1 MDCEIWL
8 VLGVS
13 FSPRPIEMKHERGG
27 RNDGVLHF
35 SLGFS
40 YSGSSFD
47 GRTESRVVPLSSQL
61 LATDANDVGYGPRS
75 SHVGRG
81 SIIIISCLSRR
92 LLFVFFVLMAWVV
105 LSYTNH
111 PHTRPALDFVRRLQN
126 YVTRLGSAQVPTQKA
141 ELSDKKRS
149 NRRATPVAFSAH
161 FLLSTVRSVE
171 WRTNFFFTKEFL
183 FHLSFDS
190 TRDFYLRQASSLL
203 GRSRLQDVIRTFDHS
218 LTTVMA
224 VYGVYIADF
233 MTVSCVLVCVCIW
246 CIQLR
251 SSP

>member
-1 MDCEIWL
+1 IQPL
-8 VLGVS
+8 TYQL
-13 FSPRPIEMKHERGG
+13 FRGG

-47 GRTESRVVPLSSQL
+47 GRTESRVVPLSSHL

-126 YVTRLGSAQVPTQKA
+126 YVTRLGSAQVPTPKA
-141 ELSDKKRS
+141 ELSDKKVRV
-149 NRRATPVAFSAH
+149 R
-161 FLLSTVRSVE
+161 LLNVCV
-171 WRTNFFFTKEFL
+171 FVV
-183 FHLSFDS
+183 S
-190 TRDFYLRQASSLL
+190 TRL
-203 GRSRLQDVIRTFDHS
+203 
-218 LTTVMA
+218 
-224 VYGVYIADF
+224 
-233 MTVSCVLVCVCIW
+233 
-246 CIQLR
+246 
-251 SSP
+251 